1 MKLCRG
7 LNEPRQVKRL
17 EPLRDTTSVRFIII
31 SCNRSSFVLG
41 VMMRRSSLFFISILQ
56 TVKGSTERLFVK
68 KQSWG

>member
-1 MKLCRG
+1 MKLYRG

>member
-7 LNEPRQVKRL
+7 LNEPKQVKHL
-17 EPLRDTTSVRFIII
+17 EPLRDTTSVRCIKI

-56 TVKGSTERLFVK
+56 TMK
-68 KQSWG
+68 